1 MRLSAFAKLGTA
13 CALTLATVGVAAPA
27 ATAAP
32 AGQAVSAAEL
42 DAIAAAHPAAARA
55 VSWAKS
61 MVGKSQYHHYC
72 ELFVELAYGT
82 SGRFASAKSHYN
94 WQKSN
99 GRLKSGNAPAGAL
112 VFMYMNS
119 TYGHVVVSLGNGT
132 AVSTGQKSSKIEI
145 LSTAGNAGW
154 ADAPSSWPGR

>member
-13 CALTLATVGVAAPA
+13 CALALASVGAATPVAMAAPA
-27 ATAAP
+27 AP
-32 AGQAVSAAEL
+32 ADEVSV
-42 DAIAAAHPAAARA
+42 AAAHPGRAKA
-55 VSWAKS
+55 VSWARS

-82 SGRFASAKSHYN
+82 SGRYASAKAHYN
-94 WQKSN
+94 AAKAA
-99 GRLKSGNAPAGAL
+99 GRLKSGSAPAGTL
-112 VFMYMNS
+112 VFMFMSS

-145 LSTAGNAGW
+145 LSTASNAGW